1 MDLSGTLTWP
11 TQEKKIFNQKIFIPP
26 KKQFFKQKDFS
37 CLFERSNHLAHTHKK
52 NFYPIFQT
60 KKFSQPPERTNFLLL
75 VLKLAFASCEAVLKK
90 SFYKKQWLFDLL
102 CTKLFKKSLF
112 FCKKLLGGC
121 FFCVLCKT
129 SN

>member
-60 KKFSQPPERTNFLLL
+60 KNFLNH
-75 VLKLAFASCEAVLKK
+75 LKEPI
-90 SFYKKQWLFDLL
+90 
-102 CTKLFKKSLF
+102 F
-112 FCKKLLGGC
+112 FC
-121 FFCVLCKT
+121 
-129 SN
+129 